1 MLLFARRMTH
11 LRIFTTLV
19 VFVLL
24 LPPLVQADQTPIAPA
39 AAADDRLTTKHTLRP
54 DRSPLRVLLDF
65 VSRADGERCPMYP
78 TCSHYARQAFAEKGL
93 LTGWVLTSD
102 RLLRC
107 GRDETRLA
115 PKVRIDG
122 AVHAH
127 DPLSANIFWWD
138 NR

>member
-1 MLLFARRMTH
+1 MLLCARQTTR
-11 LRIFTTLV
+11 LLIITTLV
-19 VFVLL
+19 GFVLL
-24 LPPLVQADQTPIAPA
+24 LPPLLQADQTLIVPS
-39 AAADDRLTTKHTLRP
+39 TKQTVRH
-54 DRSPLRVLLDF
+54 DRSPLRLLMDF

-93 LTGWVLTSD
+93 LMGWVLTSD

-122 AVHAH
+122 VPHAH